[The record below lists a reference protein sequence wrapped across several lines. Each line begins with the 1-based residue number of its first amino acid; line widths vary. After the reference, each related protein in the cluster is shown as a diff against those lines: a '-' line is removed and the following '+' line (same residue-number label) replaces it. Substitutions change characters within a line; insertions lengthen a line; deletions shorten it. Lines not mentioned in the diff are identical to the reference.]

1 MYPWEMMAHKKYS
14 RTSFIGTSVGVSRQ
28 FRSLLAPR
36 PSSPPP
42 LNGSL
47 NVLVIA
53 DPAPGKLSL
62 PHAREE
68 GFSVVEVLDQA
79 TRAWQGQYNIK
90 ATIRIGSNADR
101 ELEQQLKKWRER
113 DWIVSAKTCDPL
125 DIAMLIVSE
134 KYDLIH
140 YAGHGFCDQQTGRTG
155 WVLDEHCCL
164 SAQEIFRVRQVPRL
178 VFANACFSSATPDN
192 PDARVPL
199 SEERKRLVGMAR
211 AFFDR
216 GIPNFIGA
224 GWSVDDACAR
234 ECARW
239 FYARVLGLSG
249 PEDGSK
255 FPSGPETISGA
266 LLKARSAT
274 YDFQQTSESLKASST
289 WGAYQH
295 YGRVSDKLLSD
306 APSSSPSGDEL
317 PRQGRPAELEA
328 IQTSACKIVP
338 SPSSSGVSKMSM
350 DATAAGAAP
359 AAINPDLVYVNGIDP
374 ETGAYAVPPRSIEEL
389 AKAVRDRPGVE
400 TVTELHR
407 NVTRFG
413 LPFNVDFNKLEEA
426 GWGIVF
432 HEDTPQEVRAALA
445 PLVAARRGQAK
456 TLFKELDYKKG
467 EQTRDWYQRQGI
479 SVGGMDP
486 EIVPYYLLVVGP
498 PDLIPFEFQYLLGIE
513 YAVGRLAFDAAAEYE
528 HYARSILAYE
538 TANSAPNAKE
548 IVYWGTRHLGDGA
561 TNLSA
566 SFLVDPLANGI
577 ASAAGALKRPI
588 SAEVGYGQKLFLG
601 DDATKETLLATL
613 HAAKPPALLF
623 TASHGMAIRPGAPNQ
638 LAAQGGLLCQDWPGY
653 GSVRPTH
660 FLAAGDVADDA
671 NVNGLIAFLFACFG
685 GGTPD
690 VDQFPMD
697 LTQAGHLPPLAPK
710 PFIAA
715 LPRRLLTHPKGSAL
729 AVVGHI
735 DRAWGFSIQGPK
747 TRGPQIGV
755 FRNSLGTI
763 LTGGPVGHAVAQ
775 QFGGKFAELSATL
788 LSAISPST
796 PTAMRP
802 NDRDLVSYW
811 LERNDA
817 QNYVVL
823 GDPAARIR
831 DDLLT

>member
-1 MYPWEMMAHKKYS
+1 
-14 RTSFIGTSVGVSRQ
+14 
-28 FRSLLAPR
+28 
-36 PSSPPP
+36 
-42 LNGSL
+42 
-47 NVLVIA
+47 
-53 DPAPGKLSL
+53 
-62 PHAREE
+62 
-68 GFSVVEVLDQA
+68 
-79 TRAWQGQYNIK
+79 
-90 ATIRIGSNADR
+90 
-101 ELEQQLKKWRER
+101 
-113 DWIVSAKTCDPL
+113 
-125 DIAMLIVSE
+125 
-134 KYDLIH
+134 
-140 YAGHGFCDQQTGRTG
+140 
-155 WVLDEHCCL
+155 
-164 SAQEIFRVRQVPRL
+164 
-178 VFANACFSSATPDN
+178 
-192 PDARVPL
+192 
-199 SEERKRLVGMAR
+199 
-211 AFFDR
+211 
-216 GIPNFIGA
+216 
-224 GWSVDDACAR
+224 
-234 ECARW
+234 
-239 FYARVLGLSG
+239 
-249 PEDGSK
+249 
-255 FPSGPETISGA
+255 
-266 LLKARSAT
+266 
-274 YDFQQTSESLKASST
+274 
-289 WGAYQH
+289 
-295 YGRVSDKLLSD
+295 
-306 APSSSPSGDEL
+306 
-317 PRQGRPAELEA
+317 
-328 IQTSACKIVP
+328 
-338 SPSSSGVSKMSM
+338 MSM

-359 AAINPDLVYVNGIDP
+359 AAIDPNLVYVNGIDP

-400 TVTELHR
+400 TVAELHR

-445 PLVAARRGQAK
+445 PLVAARRDQAK

-486 EIVPYYLLVVGP
+486 EIVPYYLLLVGP

-528 HYARSILAYE
+528 QYARSILAYE

-623 TASHGMAIRPGAPNQ
+623 TASHGMAVRPGALNQ

-715 LPRRLLTHPKGSAL
+715 LPRRMLTHPKGSAL

-796 PTAMRP
+796 PAALRP

-831 DDLLT
+831 DDLLA